1 MDESIES
8 KSLAAWRHEIKVI
21 GPRHYLV
28 MYEAFMG
35 TRVSNIPVFMRARTN
50 YGDWYLF
57 EAILKSSTQKLTGDP
72 LAYVLKVA
80 SSLWKEDQLA
90 EDAKDKEKE
99 LVEQSLNKTKQE
111 NLLLNRRLKI
121 AQKNKR
127 KLDR

>member
-1 MDESIES
+1 
-8 KSLAAWRHEIKVI
+8 
-21 GPRHYLV
+21 
-28 MYEAFMG
+28 
-35 TRVSNIPVFMRARTN
+35 
-50 YGDWYLF
+50 
-57 EAILKSSTQKLTGDP
+57 
-72 LAYVLKVA
+72 
-80 SSLWKEDQLA
+80 LWKEDQLA